1 MSTTRGACVRIRR
14 ACPDDVRRIYEV
26 EAASYATP
34 WTLETFGSLVTRRGV
49 LVLVAELEQDGD
61 ARVMGHGV
69 LWRVADEAELANLA
83 VLPEVRGRGIGGALL
98 DRLLS
103 RARRGGVTAVF
114 LEVRDTNE
122 PALDLYRTRGF
133 RQVGVRREYYERPRE
148 DARILR
154 LDLTATPGRGL
165 PLRST

>member
-14 ACPDDVRRIYEV
+14 ARPDDVRRIHEV

-34 WTLETFGSLVTRRGV
+34 WTQTFGSLVTRRGV

-103 RARRGGVTAVF
+103 RARRGGVWPSFSRSGIRMSWPSTF
-114 LEVRDTNE
+114 T
-122 PALDLYRTRGF
+122 
-133 RQVGVRREYYERPRE
+133 
-148 DARILR
+148 
-154 LDLTATPGRGL
+154 GRGAFD
-165 PLRST
+165 RWGCGGSTTSAPVKTHASSGST